1 MALFIITGTAMSFML
16 LSALAWSL
24 FDLARKKLTAHAQ
37 PLTLAIWLSAGVTP
51 LYLLLWLSRGASLP
65 EAGYWLPGLVSLL
78 VSALASVCY
87 IKALSVGRIA
97 LLVPVLSFTPVVA
110 AVLSAG
116 LLGERLSGVQL
127 LAMLSIVLAIFLLH
141 SGWNLLLR
149 PKEAGAG
156 LGLMLVVA
164 LCWGTGIVFDKMAL
178 TSATVFFHGLI
189 QSAGMCLVLL
199 LAYSV
204 DSLRR
209 RDRLSVPRYSGPWGL
224 MALGLLVFVLAVS
237 GQWLAVTEIHPGIVE
252 TVKRGVGIIG
262 AACWGLW
269 LFGEKV
275 KPWQLLLMLLIIVA
289 TAGLALY

>member
-1 MALFIITGTAMSFML
+1 MSFML
-16 LSALAWSL
+16 VSALAWSL
-24 FDLARKKLTAHAQ
+24 LDLARKKLTAYAQ

-51 LYLLLWLSRGASLP
+51 LYLLLWLFQGASLP
-65 EAGYWLPGLVSLL
+65 DAGYWLPGLVSLL

-87 IKALSVGRIA
+87 IRALSVGRIA
-97 LLVPVLSFTPVVA
+97 LLIPVLAFTPVVA
-110 AVLSAG
+110 ALLSVG
-116 LLGERLSGVQL
+116 LLGERLSGVQW

-141 SGWNLLLR
+141 SGWNILLR

-164 LCWGTGIVFDKMAL
+164 LCLGTGIVFDTMAL

-199 LAYSV
+199 LAYSA

-209 RDRLSVPRYSGPWGL
+209 SGRLSVPNYSGPWGL
-224 MALGLLVFVLAVS
+224 LVLALLVFILAVS
-237 GQWLAVTEIHPGIVE
+237 GQWLALDDVHPGIVE
-252 TVKRGVGIIG
+252 TVKRSIGIIG
-262 AACWGLW
+262 AACWGVW
-269 LFGEKV
+269 IFGETV
-275 KPWQLLLMLLIIVA
+275 KPWQGLLMLLIIVA